1 MLDRVHFLSNFLLK
15 IDHKIHYTEDSKHVQ
30 PVTYSQFCESSMPT
44 IKGHHSYKH
53 SKNRNQSFCHLV
65 S

>member
-15 IDHKIHYTEDSKHVQ
+15 IDHKVHYTEESKHVQ

-44 IKGHHSYKH
+44 KKEVITSINTVRTEASHS
-53 SKNRNQSFCHLV
+53 V
-65 S
+65 I